1 MQSVDEFTPSTTEL
15 VFGSGLISQTKSQS
29 STNNDITGNENAVP
43 PSEPIV
49 NGQNDTTANKITSNE
64 SITNGTTETISE
76 NTGAGDSAGVHVNGE
91 NEKPP
96 VETNNEVKP
105 VEEST
110 ATEKPNQI
118 EPIIPSTVPEPISS
132 TPVDTVNEGSST
144 VDTAP
149 LPPPAVEPTT
159 TAVNDNVPEVP
170 VATESEPAQV
180 KSKSP
185 RGKAKAPVVSTAPT
199 RQSTRGRKP
208 ASSSNVEENQTTD
221 DTDAT
226 ATTNRTESS
235 QRTKRQ
241 AATIA
246 KDAITASNQINSA
259 SDGSITDDVNDQDV
273 IPSDGDEDDHI
284 IEGQTKNVSPS
295 GGKKRG
301 APKSTP
307 NTPKKAKGKN
317 SITLINDVDNGTDA
331 NEGETIPTPPKKAR
345 TSANKKT
352 PEPPSEEYV
361 RKLRPRK

>member
-49 NGQNDTTANKITSNE
+49 NGQNDTTSNKITSNE

-91 NEKPP
+91 NEKPS

-110 ATEKPNQI
+110 ATEKPNQV
-118 EPIIPSTVPEPISS
+118 EPIIPSTVSS
-132 TPVDTVNEGSST
+132 TPVDAVNEGSST

-149 LPPPAVEPTT
+149 PPPPAVEPTT
-159 TAVNDNVPEVP
+159 AAVNDNVPEVP

-185 RGKAKAPVVSTAPT
+185 RGKAKAPVALTTPT
-199 RQSTRGRKP
+199 RQSTRGRKS
-208 ASSSNVEENQTTD
+208 ASSSNVDDNLSTD
-221 DTDAT
+221 ETSSSS
-226 ATTNRTESS
+226 SS

-241 AATIA
+241 AATLA
-246 KDAITASNQINSA
+246 KDAIAASSQANS
-259 SDGSITDDVNDQDV
+259 TDDVQEQDV
-273 IPSDGDEDDHI
+273 VPTDVGGGDNDPT
-284 IEGQTKNVSPS
+284 EGQTKASPS
-295 GGKKRG
+295 PGKKRG

-307 NTPKKAKGKN
+307 TAPKKARGSN
-317 SITLINDVDNGTDA
+317 SLTPTNDVNTEATA
-331 NEGETIPTPPKKAR
+331 NEGELVQTPPPKKAR
-345 TSANKKT
+345 TSATKKT
-352 PEPPSEEYV
+352 PEPPSEEYA